1 MKKVSTNMA
10 DQDIPELKREQ
21 LGTGVRGKYFKAY
34 TENSNVVVLLD
45 PELAKA
51 FPTSEAV
58 NNALAG
64 LLSIASEAR
73 KLTEKPK
80 SSSKTPR
87 VPKKHASA

>member
-1 MKKVSTNMA
+1 MKKVSTKMA

-21 LGTGVRGKYFKAY
+21 LGVGVRGKYVKQF

-45 PELAKA
+45 PEVAKA
-51 FPTSEAV
+51 FPTSDAV
-58 NNALAG
+58 NKALAG

-80 SSSKTPR
+80 AAPR
-87 VPKKHASA
+87 KRSAA